1 MQAIPKK
8 IGVILPNHLGD
19 VVMATP
25 ALRALR
31 AALPDA
37 TITALVREELAPV
50 LRGSPWVDRI
60 QGHTIYRLRGPSQW
74 LRRARSARSLLGVD
88 AVVVLPNSFSSAF
101 LAWCTGA
108 PRRIGY
114 GRRARSLL
122 LTRAVPAPNRNGRFQ
137 PVAMERYYLDL
148 VRELAAEAGDKPVFE
163 DTRLELPLD
172 PDSERACSDLLRQHD
187 LSSKEDLVCIAP
199 GAGYGPSKLWPLA
212 YYAEVA
218 SSLLA
223 EGTRVA
229 LVHAPAEQVLADEI
243 LARSAPGVVS
253 LGGAGMTLSL
263 LKSVIAR
270 AKLVIC
276 GDAGARHIAVAFS
289 VPALVLMGPTSV
301 QYTNLNL
308 RAAKLLRHPVDC
320 SPCQRK
326 VCPIDHRCMTRLLPE
341 RVLHEARAAL
351 RDPDW
356 RGSVELELGPKGQS
370 G

>member
-1 MQAIPKK
+1 M
-8 IGVILPNHLGD
+8 VLPNHLGD

-31 AALPDA
+31 EALPEA
-37 TITALVREELAPV
+37 AITALVREELVGV
-50 LRGSPWVDRI
+50 LRGTPWVDRL
-60 QGHTIYRLRGPSQW
+60 QGHALYGFRGPSQW
-74 LRRARSARSLLGVD
+74 LRRATLARRSLRGAD
-88 AVVVLPNSFSSAF
+88 AVVVLPNSVSSAF
-101 LAWCTGA
+101 LAWCSGA
-108 PRRIGY
+108 RRRIGY
-114 GRRARSLL
+114 GRSGRSPL
-122 LTRAVPAPNRNGRFQ
+122 LTEAVPPARRNGRFQ

-148 VRELAAEAGDKPVFE
+148 VRQLAGEAGDTPAFG

-172 PDSERACSDLLRQHD
+172 PDSERACAGLLRQHGISPD
-187 LSSKEDLVCIAP
+187 EDLVCIAP
-199 GAGYGPSKLWPLA
+199 GAAYGPSKLWPLA

-218 SSLLA
+218 SSLLG
-223 EGTRVA
+223 EGARVA
-229 LVHAPAEQVLADEI
+229 LVHAPGEQALADEI

-253 LGGAGMTLSL
+253 LGGGGMTLSL
-263 LKSVIAR
+263 LKSVVAR

-276 GDAGARHIAVAFS
+276 NDAGARHIAAAFS

-308 RAAKLLRHPVDC
+308 RTTKLLRHPVHC

-341 RVLHEARAAL
+341 RVLREARSAL

-356 RGSVELELGPKGQS
+356 RGSVELELGAQGPV
-370 G
+370 